1 MTMKTAELATIGLFL
16 AVAGPARAGGFAVAE
31 QSASAGGAGGTGA
44 AREGDPSAAW
54 YNPAALVDG
63 AGVRIGAGL
72 TAAMASL
79 RAEAMDGSWS
89 ADTEG
94 GAAPLPSLQASW
106 AGGDLAAGL
115 SLGIPFGASVA
126 WPDDWA
132 GRHEI
137 IASRIMVVRAAPFV
151 GWRRG
156 PWRVAGGLHV
166 DTGEMRLRRSLDFID
181 TEGDVQLSLRGAG
194 VGLHLAAF
202 VRAAEQADGHL
213 DLGFT
218 YKGRTSIE
226 LDGEADFTTPD
237 AFSLKA
243 ADQEASSSL
252 TLPDRLTAG
261 AAWQRGAWTFL
272 ADLELTAWQVRD
284 QVVIDFAREETPDV
298 TQQADWNATVTVRGG
313 TEWRGG
319 PWVARGGLYRD
330 PSPSP
335 TATLSPSSPDSSRLG
350 GSLGIGRAL
359 GASWAVDAFYGYLH
373 LDERASENPDSMAAR
388 YGGHAHLVG
397 AGLRY
402 QQRSSR

>member
-1 MTMKTAELATIGLFL
+1 MKSAVIAVPLLVLA
-16 AVAGPARAGGFAVAE
+16 APSPAAAGGFAVAE

-44 AREGDPSAAW
+44 ARSDDPSAAW

-79 RAEAMDGSWS
+79 HAEAMDDSWS
-89 ADTEG
+89 ESTEG
-94 GAAPLPSLQASW
+94 GASPLPSLQASW
-106 AGGDLAAGL
+106 AGGDWAAGL
-115 SLGIPFGASVA
+115 SLGIPFGADVA
-126 WPDDWA
+126 WPEDWA

-137 IASRIMVVRAAPFV
+137 IASRILVVRAAPFV

-156 PWRVAGGLHV
+156 AWRVAGGLQV

-194 VGLHLAAF
+194 LGLHLAAF
-202 VRAAEQADGHL
+202 VRAAERADGHL
-213 DLGFT
+213 DLGLT
-218 YKGRTSIE
+218 YKSRTSIA
-226 LDGEADFTTPD
+226 LTGEADFTTPD

-243 ADQEASSSL
+243 ADQDASSSL

-284 QVVIDFAREETPDV
+284 QVVIDFSREETPDV
-298 TQQADWNATVTVRGG
+298 TQQADWNATVSVRGG
-313 TEWRGG
+313 VEWRGG

-335 TATLSPSSPDSSRLG
+335 AATLSPSSPDSSRLG
-350 GSLGIGRAL
+350 GSLGVGCML
-359 GASWAVDAFYGYLH
+359 GTSWALDAFYGFLR

-402 QQRSSR
+402 QQR

>member
-1 MTMKTAELATIGLFL
+1 MKSAVIGIPLILLA
-16 AVAGPARAGGFAVAE
+16 APSPAAAGGFAVAE

-44 AREGDPSAAW
+44 ARSDDPSAAW

-79 RAEAMDGSWS
+79 HAEAMDDSWS
-89 ADTEG
+89 EETEQ
-94 GAAPLPSLQASW
+94 GASPLPSLQASW
-106 AGGDLAAGL
+106 AGGDWAAGL
-115 SLGIPFGASVA
+115 SLGIPFGADVA
-126 WPDDWA
+126 WPEDWA

-137 IASRIMVVRAAPFV
+137 IASRILVVRAAPFV

-181 TEGDVQLSLRGAG
+181 TEGDVQLSLRGTG

-202 VRAAEQADGHL
+202 LRAAERAHSHL
-213 DLGFT
+213 DLGLT
-218 YKGRTSIE
+218 YKSRTSID
-226 LDGEADFTTPD
+226 LAGEANFTTPD

-243 ADQEASSSL
+243 ADQDASSSL

-284 QVVIDFAREETPDV
+284 RVVIDFSREETPDV

-313 TEWRGG
+313 VEWRGG

-335 TATLSPSSPDSSRLG
+335 ATTLSPSSPDSSRLG
-350 GSLGIGRAL
+350 GSLGVGRAL
-359 GASWAVDAFYGYLH
+359 GASWALDAFYGFLR

-388 YGGHAHLVG
+388 YGGHAQLVG

-402 QQRSSR
+402 QQR

>member
-1 MTMKTAELATIGLFL
+1 MKSALILALLG
-16 AVAGPARAGGFAVAE
+16 AAPAPAAAGGFAVAE

-44 AREGDPSAAW
+44 ARSDDPSAAW

-72 TAAMASL
+72 TAAIASL
-79 RAEAMDGSWS
+79 HAEAMDASWS
-89 ADTEG
+89 ESTEG
-94 GAAPLPSLQASW
+94 GASPLPALQASW
-106 AGGDLAAGL
+106 AGGDWAAGL
-115 SLGIPFGASVA
+115 SLGIPFGADVA
-126 WPDDWA
+126 WPEDWA

-137 IASRIMVVRAAPFV
+137 IASRILVVRAAPFV

-156 PWRVAGGLHV
+156 AWRVAGGLHV

-194 VGLHLAAF
+194 LGLHLAGF
-202 VRAAEQADGHL
+202 VRAAPDL
-213 DLGFT
+213 DLGLT

-226 LDGEADFTTPD
+226 LSGEADFTTPD

-243 ADQEASSSL
+243 ADQEATSSL

-261 AAWQRGAWTFL
+261 AAWRRGAWTFL
-272 ADLELTAWQVRD
+272 ADLELTAWQVRER
-284 QVVIDFAREETPDV
+284 VVIDFAREETPDV

-313 TEWRGG
+313 AEWRGG
-319 PWVARGGLYRD
+319 PWALRGGLYRD

-335 TATLSPSSPDSSRLG
+335 AATLSPSSPDSSRLG
-350 GSLGIGRAL
+350 GSLGVGRDL
-359 GASWAVDAFYGYLH
+359 GGSWAVDAFYGYLH

-402 QQRSSR
+402 RAP

>member
-1 MTMKTAELATIGLFL
+1 MKSAVIAVPLLVLA
-16 AVAGPARAGGFAVAE
+16 APSPAAAGGFAVAE

-44 AREGDPSAAW
+44 ARSDDPSAAW

-79 RAEAMDGSWS
+79 HAEAMDDSWS
-89 ADTEG
+89 ESTEG
-94 GAAPLPSLQASW
+94 GASPLPSLQASW
-106 AGGDLAAGL
+106 AGGDWAAGL
-115 SLGIPFGASVA
+115 SLGIPFGADVA
-126 WPDDWA
+126 WPEDWA

-137 IASRIMVVRAAPFV
+137 IASRILVVRAAPFV

-156 PWRVAGGLHV
+156 AWRVAGGLHV

-194 VGLHLAAF
+194 LGLHLAGF
-202 VRAAEQADGHL
+202 VRAAERADGHL
-213 DLGFT
+213 DLGLT
-218 YKGRTSIE
+218 YKSRTSIE
-226 LDGEADFTTPD
+226 LTGEADFTTPD

-243 ADQEASSSL
+243 ADQDASSSL

-284 QVVIDFAREETPDV
+284 QVVIDFSREETPDV
-298 TQQADWNATVTVRGG
+298 TQQADWNATVSVRGG
-313 TEWRGG
+313 VEWRGG

-335 TATLSPSSPDSSRLG
+335 AATLSPSSPDSSRLG
-350 GSLGIGRAL
+350 GSLGVGCML
-359 GASWAVDAFYGYLH
+359 GTSWALDAFYGFLR

-402 QQRSSR
+402 QQR

>member
-1 MTMKTAELATIGLFL
+1 MKSAVIAIPLLLLA
-16 AVAGPARAGGFAVAE
+16 APSPAAAGGFAVAE

-44 AREGDPSAAW
+44 ARSDDPSAAW

-72 TAAMASL
+72 IAAMASL
-79 RAEAMDGSWS
+79 RAEAMDDSWS
-89 ADTEG
+89 ESTEG
-94 GAAPLPSLQASW
+94 GASPLPSLQASW
-106 AGGDLAAGL
+106 AGGDWAAGL
-115 SLGIPFGASVA
+115 SLGIPFGADVA
-126 WPDDWA
+126 WPEDWA

-137 IASRIMVVRAAPFV
+137 IASRILVVRAAPSV

-156 PWRVAGGLHV
+156 AWRVAGCLHV

-194 VGLHLAAF
+194 LGVHLAAF
-202 VRAAEQADGHL
+202 VRAAERADGHL
-213 DLGFT
+213 DLGLT
-218 YKGRTSIE
+218 YKSRTSIT
-226 LDGEADFTTPD
+226 LAGEADFTTPD

-243 ADQEASSSL
+243 ADQEASSAL

-284 QVVIDFAREETPDV
+284 RVVIDFSREETPDV
-298 TQQADWNATVTVRGG
+298 TQQADWHATVTVRGG
-313 TEWRGG
+313 VEWRGG

-335 TATLSPSSPDSSRLG
+335 AATLSPSSPDSSRLG
-350 GSLGIGRAL
+350 GSLGVGRVL
-359 GASWAVDAFYGYLH
+359 GASWAVDAFYGFLR
-373 LDERASENPDSMAAR
+373 LDQRASENPDSMAAR

-402 QQRSSR
+402 QQR

>member
-1 MTMKTAELATIGLFL
+1 MKTALFAL
-16 AVAGPARAGGFAVAE
+16 LLVVSAVPGPARAGGFAVAE

-44 AREGDPSAAW
+44 ARSDDPSAAW

-79 RAEAMDGSWS
+79 HAEAMDGSWS
-89 ADTEG
+89 ESTEQ
-94 GAAPLPSLQASW
+94 GASPLPSLQASW
-106 AGGDLAAGL
+106 AGGDWAAGL

-126 WPDDWA
+126 WPEDWA

-137 IASRIMVVRAAPFV
+137 IASRIAVVRAAPFV

-156 PWRVAGGLHV
+156 PWRIAGGLHV
-166 DTGEMRLRRSLDFID
+166 DSGEMRLRRSLDFID

-202 VRAAEQADGHL
+202 VRADERADGHL
-213 DLGFT
+213 DLGLT
-218 YKGRTSIE
+218 YKSRTSIE
-226 LDGEADFTTPD
+226 LAGEADFTTPD

-243 ADQEASSSL
+243 ADQEAASSL

-261 AAWQRGAWTFL
+261 AAWRRGAWTFL

-284 QVVIDFAREETPDV
+284 QVVIDFARDETPDV
-298 TQQADWNATVTVRGG
+298 TQQADWSATVAVRGG
-313 TEWRGG
+313 AEWRGG

-330 PSPSP
+330 PTPSP
-335 TATLSPSSPDSSRLG
+335 AATLSPTSPDSSRLG
-350 GSLGIGRAL
+350 GSLGLGRAL
-359 GASWAVDAFYGYLH
+359 GAAWAVDAFYGYLR

-388 YGGHAHLVG
+388 YGGHAHLIG

-402 QQRSSR
+402 QQR

>member
-1 MTMKTAELATIGLFL
+1 MKSAVIAVPLLVLA
-16 AVAGPARAGGFAVAE
+16 APSPAAAGGFAVAE

-44 AREGDPSAAW
+44 ARSDDPSAAW

-72 TAAMASL
+72 TAAMARL
-79 RAEAMDGSWS
+79 HAEAMDDSWS
-89 ADTEG
+89 ESTEG
-94 GAAPLPSLQASW
+94 GASPLPSLQASW
-106 AGGDLAAGL
+106 AGGDWAAGL
-115 SLGIPFGASVA
+115 SLGIPFGADVA
-126 WPDDWA
+126 WPEDWA

-137 IASRIMVVRAAPFV
+137 IATRILVVRAAPFV

-156 PWRVAGGLHV
+156 AWRVAGGLHV

-181 TEGDVQLSLRGAG
+181 SEGDVQLSLRGAG
-194 VGLHLAAF
+194 LGLHLAGF
-202 VRAAEQADGHL
+202 VRAAERADGHL
-213 DLGFT
+213 DLGLT
-218 YKGRTSIE
+218 YKSRTSIE
-226 LDGEADFTTPD
+226 LTGEADFTTPD

-243 ADQEASSSL
+243 ADQDASSSL

-284 QVVIDFAREETPDV
+284 QVVIDFSREETPDV
-298 TQQADWNATVTVRGG
+298 TQQADWNATVSVRGG
-313 TEWRGG
+313 VEWRGG

-335 TATLSPSSPDSSRLG
+335 AATLSPSSPDSSRLG
-350 GSLGIGRAL
+350 GSLGVGCML
-359 GASWAVDAFYGYLH
+359 GTSWALDAFYGFLR

-402 QQRSSR
+402 QQR